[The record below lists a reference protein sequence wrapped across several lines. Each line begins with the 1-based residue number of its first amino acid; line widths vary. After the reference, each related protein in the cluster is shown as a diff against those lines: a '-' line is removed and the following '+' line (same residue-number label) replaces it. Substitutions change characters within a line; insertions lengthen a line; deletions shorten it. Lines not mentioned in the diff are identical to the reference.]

1 MAKVTKKGW
10 TMRLAYEGFNIL
22 FADYE
27 KAIID
32 LMLADP
38 LKAWGSSA
46 MHKAVRAQGIDISRA
61 SVIFYMN
68 FLVDEGI
75 AGYETATGRGGHHRL
90 YSIPR
95 TEFEVKKRIMI
106 KIVDGLGE
114 ALDVDLDWI
123 TERWIS

>member
-1 MAKVTKKGW
+1 MKGW
-10 TMRLAYEGFNIL
+10 KMQLWREGHNIL

-38 LKAWGSSA
+38 LESWGSA
-46 MHKAVRAQGIDISRA
+46 KMHNAVRDQGIDISRA
-61 SVIFYMN
+61 SVIFYLN
-68 FLVDEGI
+68 FLVDDGI
-75 AGYETATGRGGHHRL
+75 AAYETATGKGGHRRL

-95 TEFEVKKRIMI
+95 TEDEVKKIIMTR
-106 KIVDGLGE
+106 IVDALGE

-123 TERWIS
+123 TEKWL

>member
-1 MAKVTKKGW
+1 
-10 TMRLAYEGFNIL
+10 MRLAYEGFNIL

-27 KAIID
+27 KAILD
-32 LMLADP
+32 LMIADP
-38 LKAWGSSA
+38 LKGWGSRE

-61 SVIFYMN
+61 SVIIYLN

-75 AGYETATGRGGHHRL
+75 AGVEGATARKRKRA
-90 YSIPR
+90 YWIPR
-95 TEFEVKKRIMI
+95 TEDDVKKLIMI